1 MYPVTDSD
9 IDLGTSSLEFKDG
22 FFDGTIHV
30 DTLDV
35 DANATVAGTLGVTG
49 VATVGG
55 LTIGSAVITEAELET
70 IDTITAGTVAA
81 SKAVVVDANKDITG
95 FRNVTLTGELDAAT
109 GDFSGAVDIDG
120 ALDVA
125 GTTNLD
131 VVDIDGAVDMA
142 TTLAVAGNVD
152 FNGDLDVDGTTNLD
166 VVDIDGAVDI
176 ATTLTVGGNVDFNG
190 DLDVDGTIEFD
201 AISGTGSVTVTDIL
215 DQDDMSGNSA
225 TALATQQSIKA
236 YVDTK
241 ITAEDLDITTDSGT
255 IAIDLDSETLTV
267 SGGTGLDSSATGNAV
282 TLAID
287 NTVATLT
294 GSQTLTNKSLTAPT
308 LTGTATVAS
317 LDISGDVDVDGTLE
331 TDALTIAGVTL
342 AETISDTVGAMVAS
356 NTETGIT
363 VTYDDA
369 DNTLDFVIGDN
380 AIVQSMIADDSI
392 DSQMYVDGSI
402 DTAHIA
408 DSQITSAKI
417 ADGTIATGDIA
428 DDAVTGAK
436 LANNI
441 DVAGTLDV
449 TGVC

>member
-1 MYPVTDSD
+1 DGAIVPVTDSD

-49 VATVGG
+49 V
-55 LTIGSAVITEAELET
+55 LT
-70 IDTITAGTVAA
+70 A
-81 SKAVVVDANKDITG
+81 SSLDI
-95 FRNVTLTGELDAAT
+95 
-109 GDFSGAVDIDG
+109 SGDIDV
-120 ALDVA
+120 D

-142 TTLAVAGNVD
+142 TTLTVAGNVD

-287 NTVATLT
+287 STVATLT

-363 VTYDDA
+363 VTYEDS
-369 DNTLDFVIGDN
+369 DNTLDFVIGAD
-380 AIVQSMIADDSI
+380 AIVQSMIADNAI
-392 DSQMYVDGSI
+392 DSQ
-402 DTAHIA
+402 
-408 DSQITSAKI
+408 
-417 ADGTIATGDIA
+417 
-428 DDAVTGAK
+428 
-436 LANNI
+436 
-441 DVAGTLDV
+441 
-449 TGVC
+449 